1 MPRLEALSEAQRKM
15 LLNWPCPD
23 TDDTPWTTMGKPLSE
38 SKVAMVTTSGIHLR
52 KDAPFR
58 SLKGGDTSYRII
70 PRDSDPADIIQSHTS
85 IGFDRTTSYR
95 DINISFP
102 VDRLEELV
110 QSGYIGELS
119 NNYYSYMG
127 AINDVTGLMEDSGP
141 EVATKL
147 LSEEVDVVLL
157 VPT

>member
-1 MPRLEALSEAQRKM
+1 MPRLEALSEAQRNM

-23 TDDTPWTTMGKPLSE
+23 NPDTPWTTMKRPLSA

-95 DINISFP
+95 DINITFP

-119 NNYYSYMG
+119 DNYYSYMG
-127 AINDVTGLMEDSGP
+127 AINDVTGLIEDSGP
-141 EVATKL
+141 EVGNKL
-147 LSEEVDVVLL
+147 LAEDVDVVLL

>member
-1 MPRLEALSEAQRKM
+1 MEIYQQIASQSNSHHYQKSS
-15 LLNWPCPD
+15 LLCV
-23 TDDTPWTTMGKPLSE
+23 LAVYS
-38 SKVAMVTTSGIHLR
+38 
-52 KDAPFR
+52 
-58 SLKGGDTSYRII
+58 
-70 PRDSDPADIIQSHTS
+70 DSDPADIIQSHTS

-95 DINISFP
+95 DINITFP

-119 NNYYSYMG
+119 DNYYSYMG
-127 AINDVTGLMEDSGP
+127 AINDVTGLIEDSGP

-147 LSEEVDVVLL
+147 LAEDVDVVLL

>member
-15 LLNWPCPD
+15 LLNWSCPD
-23 TDDTPWTTMGKPLSE
+23 NDDTPWTTMGKPLSE
-38 SKVAMVTTSGIHLR
+38 SKVAMVPTSGIHLR

>member
-23 TDDTPWTTMGKPLSE
+23 NDDTPWTTMEKPLSE

-70 PRDSDPADIIQSHTS
+70 PRDSEPADIIQSHTS

-127 AINDVTGLMEDSGP
+127 AINDVEGLIQNSGP

-147 LSEEVDVVLL
+147 LSEGVDVVLL

>member
-23 TDDTPWTTMGKPLSE
+23 NDDTPWTTMGKPLSE

-70 PRDSDPADIIQSHTS
+70 PRDSEPADIIQSHTS

-127 AINDVTGLMEDSGP
+127 AINDVTGLIEVSGP

>member
-1 MPRLEALSEAQRKM
+1 MPRLEALGETQRKM

-23 TDDTPWTTMGKPLSE
+23 NDDTPWTTMGKPLSE

-52 KDAPFR
+52 GDAPFR
-58 SLKGGDTSYRII
+58 SLKGGDASYRVI

-95 DINISFP
+95 DINITFP

-110 QSGYIGELS
+110 QSGYIGKLS
-119 NNYYSYMG
+119 DNYYSYMG
-127 AINDVTGLMEDSGP
+127 AINDVEGLIQNSGP

-147 LSEEVDVVLL
+147 LSEGVDVVLL

>member
-23 TDDTPWTTMGKPLSE
+23 NDDTPWTTMGKPLSE

-58 SLKGGDTSYRII
+58 SLKGGHTSYRII

>member
-1 MPRLEALSEAQRKM
+1 M
-15 LLNWPCPD
+15 
-23 TDDTPWTTMGKPLSE
+23 
-38 SKVAMVTTSGIHLR
+38 
-52 KDAPFR
+52 
-58 SLKGGDTSYRII
+58 
-70 PRDSDPADIIQSHTS
+70 
-85 IGFDRTTSYR
+85 
-95 DINISFP
+95 
-102 VDRLEELV
+102 DRLEELV

>member
-23 TDDTPWTTMGKPLSE
+23 NDDTPWTTMGKPLSE

-147 LSEEVDVVLL
+147 LSEEVDVDLL

>member
-23 TDDTPWTTMGKPLSE
+23 NDDTPWTTMGKPLSE
-38 SKVAMVTTSGIHLR
+38 SKVAMVTTCGIHLR

-58 SLKGGDTSYRII
+58 SLKGGDTSYGII

>member
-1 MPRLEALSEAQRKM
+1 MPRLEALSEAQRNM
-15 LLNWPCPD
+15 MLNWPCPD
-23 TDDTPWTTMGKPLSE
+23 NDDTPCTTMRRPLSA

-70 PRDSDPADIIQSHTS
+70 PRDSDPANIIQSHTS

-95 DINISFP
+95 DINITFP

-119 NNYYSYMG
+119 DNYYSYMG
-127 AINDVTGLMEDSGP
+127 AINDVTGLIEDSGP

-147 LSEEVDVVLL
+147 LAEDVDVVLL

>member
-23 TDDTPWTTMGKPLSE
+23 NDDTPWTTMGKPLSE

-141 EVATKL
+141 EVATIL

-157 VPT
+157 VPS

>member
-23 TDDTPWTTMGKPLSE
+23 NDDTPWTTMGKPLSE

>member
-23 TDDTPWTTMGKPLSE
+23 NDETPWTNMGKPLSE

-102 VDRLEELV
+102 EDRLEELV

-127 AINDVTGLMEDSGP
+127 AINDVTGLIEDSGP